1 MKISNELSFS
11 LGNIP
16 GLGTVGYKKLLEVIF
31 KNTNLKQGLL
41 EAGFRTEVISIIEGI
56 INSIGGVP
64 ELPKLP
70 REISIIWQ
78 NGSEYPELLRST
90 YDPPK
95 WLYAQGNLDLL
106 RAKAISI
113 VGTREF
119 SLLGKKETLRL
130 VEFCREV
137 GLVTVSGLARGIDTC
152 VHEASLRLK
161 VPTIAV
167 LPKSLTQVYPRRNI
181 ALAREIVRQGGL
193 LLSETAPSEQPEI
206 LTKFDFAR
214 RNRIIAG
221 LSQVTAIMEAPVKSG
236 ALITADL
243 TLRENRQIYVN
254 LGDPGLSS
262 FLGTQLLYERFKAQ
276 PLSITYSQLRQDLG
290 FAPVVSQNSDLQEV
304 ASKLPKT
311 KNYDWKSLSD
321 FERKIITFINQGVIG
336 ISALLDVLQFE
347 ERSEFG
353 TSSLNNTRLNVT
365 LAKMQIA
372 GIVKQDDYGK
382 LSVA

>member
-193 LLSETAPSEQPEI
+193 LLSETAPS
-206 LTKFDFAR
+206 DNR
-214 RNRIIAG
+214 R
-221 LSQVTAIMEAPVKSG
+221 
-236 ALITADL
+236 
-243 TLRENRQIYVN
+243 
-254 LGDPGLSS
+254 
-262 FLGTQLLYERFKAQ
+262 F
-276 PLSITYSQLRQDLG
+276 
-290 FAPVVSQNSDLQEV
+290 
-304 ASKLPKT
+304 
-311 KNYDWKSLSD
+311 
-321 FERKIITFINQGVIG
+321 
-336 ISALLDVLQFE
+336 
-347 ERSEFG
+347 
-353 TSSLNNTRLNVT
+353 
-365 LAKMQIA
+365 
-372 GIVKQDDYGK
+372 
-382 LSVA
+382 